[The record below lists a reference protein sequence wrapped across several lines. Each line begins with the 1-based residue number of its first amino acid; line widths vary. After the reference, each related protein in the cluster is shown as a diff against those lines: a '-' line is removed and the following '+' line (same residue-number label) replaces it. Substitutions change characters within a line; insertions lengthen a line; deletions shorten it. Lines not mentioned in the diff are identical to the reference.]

1 MCSAKMT
8 HEETDGTENVTLS
21 QGTPLSGGINSSIQD
36 CQKKKRKKQHQQ
48 FVSSVMRVKTDS
60 RLFDELAHN
69 PGRPHLLTLSACSG
83 GCSVK
88 LCSERDC

>member
-36 CQKKKRKKQHQQ
+36 CQKKKKKRKKQHQQ
-48 FVSSVMRVKTDS
+48 FVSSVM
-60 RLFDELAHN
+60 
-69 PGRPHLLTLSACSG
+69 ACKDG
-83 GCSVK
+83 FMAV
-88 LCSERDC
+88 